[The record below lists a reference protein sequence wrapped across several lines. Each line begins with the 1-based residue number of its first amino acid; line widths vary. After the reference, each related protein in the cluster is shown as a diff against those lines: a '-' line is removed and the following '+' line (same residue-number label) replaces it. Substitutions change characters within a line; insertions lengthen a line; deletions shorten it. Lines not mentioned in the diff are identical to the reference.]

1 MTIAIRPAR
10 AGDDVVSIKALLE
23 FCDLPGD
30 IQCPPGEEPENFFVV
45 TEAGKVVACAGLEIY
60 PPVGL
65 VRSLAVDPSQRSRGF
80 GAALLVKLIERAEE
94 LEISEIYGLTVSAK
108 AYLQAHGFALVP
120 RSDAPPSLLRSAQ
133 FKIQCPTSAVLLR
146 MNLA

>member
-65 VRSLAVDPSQRSRGF
+65 VRSLAVDPSQRS
-80 GAALLVKLIERAEE
+80 
-94 LEISEIYGLTVSAK
+94 S
-108 AYLQAHGFALVP
+108 GFALVP